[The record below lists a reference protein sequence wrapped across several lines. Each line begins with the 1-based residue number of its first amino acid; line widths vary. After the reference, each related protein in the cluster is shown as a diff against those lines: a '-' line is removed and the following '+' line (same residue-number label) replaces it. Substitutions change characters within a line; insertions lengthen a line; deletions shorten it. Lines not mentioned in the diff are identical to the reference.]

1 MFMADARGCPCQGG
15 GELSGDPSLV
25 PPAPRRVLA
34 MTEVAGP
41 VPKRI
46 LVTGGTGLVG
56 KAIEKVVADGEGRPG
71 EEWIFVSSR
80 DADLT

>member
-1 MFMADARGCPCQGG
+1 MLVGAHTRVVHPKVIPACP
-15 GELSGDPSLV
+15 SGFSH
-25 PPAPRRVLA
+25 RVLA
-34 MTEVAGP
+34 MTEVS
-41 VPKRI
+41 KRI

-56 KAIEKVVADGEGRPG
+56 RAIEKVVADGEGRPD

>member
-1 MFMADARGCPCQGG
+1 
-15 GELSGDPSLV
+15 
-25 PPAPRRVLA
+25 
-34 MTEVAGP
+34 MTEAVGP
-41 VPKRI
+41 AVKRI

-56 KAIEKVVADGEGRPG
+56 RAIEKVVADGEGRPD

>member
-1 MFMADARGCPCQGG
+1 MGAHTRVGP
-15 GELSGDPSLV
+15 SRGDPSLS
-25 PPAPRRVLA
+25 PRRVLA
-34 MTEVAGP
+34 MTEVT
-41 VPKRI
+41 KRI

-56 KAIEKVVADGEGRPG
+56 RAIEKVVADGEGQPD

>member
-1 MFMADARGCPCQGG
+1 MPTPGGPCR
-15 GELSGDPSLV
+15 GDPSLS
-25 PPAPRRVLA
+25 PPAPPCRVLA
-34 MTEVAGP
+34 MTEVT
-41 VPKRI
+41 KRI

-56 KAIEKVVADGEGRPG
+56 RAIEKVVADGEGQPD